1 MLKSLTLALVV
12 ASTLAGFGALP
23 ANAAR
28 VHSTAAQC
36 QALYDQ
42 SRLDSQGDRSNR
54 DAYIS
59 CVGNL

>member
-1 MLKSLTLALVV
+1 MLKSLTIAMVLAS
-12 ASTLAGFGALP
+12 ALAGFGALP
-23 ANAAR
+23 ATAAR

-42 SRLDSQGDRSNR
+42 SRLDSQGDRANR

>member
-1 MLKSLTLALVV
+1 MLKSLTLAMVL

-23 ANAAR
+23 ATAAR

-42 SRLDSQGDRSNR
+42 SRLDSQGDRANR